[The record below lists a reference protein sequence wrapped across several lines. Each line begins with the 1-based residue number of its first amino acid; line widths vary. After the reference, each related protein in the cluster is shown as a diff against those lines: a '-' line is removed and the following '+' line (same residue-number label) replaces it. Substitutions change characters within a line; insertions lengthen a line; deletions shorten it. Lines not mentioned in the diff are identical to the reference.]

1 MSRHDTHP
9 HGPGPEAEADLD
21 MLLAGHA
28 LGDLDEQERQQ
39 LAELLQQ
46 RPELR
51 QRLDDFSTTLEL
63 LPLALPAATMA
74 PQSLRQ
80 RLLDQP
86 PHRRPALLPWLLPAL
101 MGLGLLVLG
110 TQLHQ
115 TRQQLARAQQQAGIS
130 GTLTTAS
137 RELPLQAMG
146 GEGGASGKVLV
157 TGNPTHNLLMLD
169 GLPPPP
175 PNTTYR
181 LWASVDGRE
190 VGCVPFVPD
199 GKGHVAMPIPTY
211 PTSRASSVSVSI
223 ESMDALGAK
232 PAGRRVL
239 TSTI

>member
-1 MSRHDTHP
+1 MSSHDTHP
-9 HGPGPEAEADLD
+9 HGTGPEAEPELDL
-21 MLLAGHA
+21 LLAGHA
-28 LGDLDEQERQQ
+28 LGDLDEPERQQ
-39 LAELLQQ
+39 LAALLLQ

-51 QRLDDFSTTLEL
+51 QRLDEFSTTLEM
-63 LPLALPAATMA
+63 LPLALPATISP
-74 PQSLRQ
+74 PQRLRQ
-80 RLLDQP
+80 RLLAQSP
-86 PHRRPALLPWLLPAL
+86 PPRPAILPWLLPAL

-110 TQLHQ
+110 SQLHQ
-115 TRQQLARAQQQAGIS
+115 TRQQLARVQQQAGTS
-130 GTLTTAS
+130 GTLTSAS
-137 RELPLQAMG
+137 RELPLQAIG

-157 TGNPTHNLLMLD
+157 TGNPTHNMLMLD

-181 LWASVDGRE
+181 LWARVNGRE

-211 PTSRASSVSVSI
+211 PTSAASSVSVSI
-223 ESMDALGAK
+223 ESLGTLGAQ